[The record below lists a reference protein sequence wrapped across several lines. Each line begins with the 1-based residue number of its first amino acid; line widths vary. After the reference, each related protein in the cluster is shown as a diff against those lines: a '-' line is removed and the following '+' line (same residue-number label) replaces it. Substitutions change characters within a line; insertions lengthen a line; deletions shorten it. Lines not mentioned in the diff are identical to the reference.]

1 MIEIPRRTPLFSL
14 LVLSQ
19 LQHMILIQ
27 VIVLMI
33 KYLLYEESFLTK
45 SFWYIL
51 YMIPFA
57 FITLQIVYLYDS
69 IRNRY
74 LKMFG
79 KVQAVRLK
87 DIGLV
92 MTFFIGIYG
101 TSIALLLVGKGI
113 WVFAYFGI
121 YVVWQVV

>member
-1 MIEIPRRTPLFSL
+1 
-14 LVLSQ
+14 
-19 LQHMILIQ
+19 
-27 VIVLMI
+27 
-33 KYLLYEESFLTK
+33 
-45 SFWYIL
+45 
-51 YMIPFA
+51 
-57 FITLQIVYLYDS
+57 
-69 IRNRY
+69 
-74 LKMFG
+74 MFG
-79 KVQAVRLK
+79 KVQAVRLR